1 MERKFPSLCI
11 IIPCYNEEEVLPI
24 TAQIFLKKIYHLE
37 KNRKISKNSRILF
50 VNDGS
55 TDNTWNIIKNLSKK
69 NSKFYGIS
77 QSRNRGHQKALIA
90 GYMETKDDYDITIS
104 IDSDGQDDVEAVDF
118 MIDRYLD
125 GFEIVYGIRKNRLTD
140 TFFKKFFA
148 EAFYKLMISM
158 KIEIIYN
165 HADYR
170 LVSCKV
176 LKELKKYE
184 EVNVFLR
191 GLFPLIGFKS
201 TVVYYDRKIRIKG
214 KSKYSLSKM
223 LILAVDGITSLTA
236 KPLHFIF
243 ISGIL
248 VFLSGILFLIHFL
261 FIYLKRKD
269 IDVPSTELYY
279 ISNLTISLI
288 LGGIQ
293 LISIGII
300 GEYIGK
306 MYLEVKKRP
315 RYIINERTD
324 ENKENKYINN
334 RSV

>member
-1 MERKFPSLCI
+1 
-11 IIPCYNEEEVLPI
+11 
-24 TAQIFLKKIYHLE
+24 
-37 KNRKISKNSRILF
+37 
-50 VNDGS
+50 
-55 TDNTWNIIKNLSKK
+55 
-69 NSKFYGIS
+69 
-77 QSRNRGHQKALIA
+77 
-90 GYMETKDDYDITIS
+90 
-104 IDSDGQDDVEAVDF
+104 
-118 MIDRYLD
+118 
-125 GFEIVYGIRKNRLTD
+125 
-140 TFFKKFFA
+140 
-148 EAFYKLMISM
+148 
-158 KIEIIYN
+158 
-165 HADYR
+165 
-170 LVSCKV
+170 
-176 LKELKKYE
+176 
-184 EVNVFLR
+184 
-191 GLFPLIGFKS
+191 
-201 TVVYYDRKIRIKG
+201 
-214 KSKYSLSKM
+214 M

-306 MYLEVKKRP
+306 IYLEVKKRP

-324 ENKENKYINN
+324 ENKENKYIDN